1 MIEPRIIQKIALC
14 VFPRDFWTPLAV
26 FKAAT
31 DPLDSPGAPG
41 FVSNLFV
48 CLFGASRASSVT
60 IGRTCA
66 VSLLHSEKVV
76 LVLGLYVAVE
86 IL

>member
-1 MIEPRIIQKIALC
+1 MLEPRIIQKIAFC
-14 VFPRDFWTPLAV
+14 VFPRDFLTPLAV
-26 FKAAT
+26 FRAT
-31 DPLDSPGAPG
+31 TDLLDSPGAPG

-60 IGRTCA
+60 ISRRYA
-66 VSLLHSEKVV
+66 VGLLHFEKVV